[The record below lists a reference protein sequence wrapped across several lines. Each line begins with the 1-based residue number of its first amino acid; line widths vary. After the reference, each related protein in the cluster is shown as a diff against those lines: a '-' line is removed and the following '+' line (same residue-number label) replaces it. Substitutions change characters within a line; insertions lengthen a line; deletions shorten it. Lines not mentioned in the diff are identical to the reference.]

1 MLVINPSDRISIPEI
16 LSHKWMQSSYSDD
29 MYGDEMGM
37 ALSRK
42 DMLFNSGN
50 TADTSEGINGDI
62 N

>member
-1 MLVINPSDRISIPEI
+1 
-16 LSHKWMQSSYSDD
+16 

-42 DMLFNSGN
+42 DMLLNSGN